1 MVTLKE
7 WQAAL
12 DTTVFE
18 NINNHKRIT
27 KYFLK
32 DNLAR
37 IEKQMIQQYADK
49 GEGPTKENVHRIQDL
64 IAATL
69 ENFEVVDFTK
79 KETER
84 GVPIED
90 KPHGHLPSQ
99 DKKGEYCYKCG
110 LQKEDTQ
117 VVAKGEGFIRI
128 CKECL
133 GL

>member
-1 MVTLKE
+1 MVSLKE
-7 WQAAL
+7 WQAAH

-32 DNLAR
+32 ENLKN
-37 IEKQMIQQYADK
+37 IETQMIKQYAAKD
-49 GEGPTKENVHRIQDL
+49 EGPTTENVHRIQDL

-69 ENFEVVDFTK
+69 ENFEVVDITK

-84 GVPIED
+84 GVPIDD
-90 KPHGHLPSQ
+90 KAHGHIPSE
-99 DKKGEYCYKCG
+99 DKKGEFCFKCG
-110 LQKEDTQ
+110 LQKEDTK
-117 VVAKGEGFIRI
+117 VVAKGEGFIRV